1 MTASL
6 QHSRYRILH
15 VTLCFWEVGV
25 QILVPAEASLS
36 SSSELI
42 NPVQTCEQTTCRC
55 ESSFYLLRALD
66 ISSYTSLSV
75 WRHIHDPDTVSEDDK
90 YLQVSFS
97 DALLLHPEL
106 EVLHLPDV
114 TQRIK
119 QSECESSGRYHS
131 CVNVT

>member
-1 MTASL
+1 MNRSPA
-6 QHSRYRILH
+6 
-15 VTLCFWEVGV
+15 GV
-25 QILVPAEASLS
+25 NLPSTFD
-36 SSSELI
+36 I
-42 NPVQTCEQTTCRC
+42 N
-55 ESSFYLLRALD
+55 
-66 ISSYTSLSV
+66 SYTSLSV